1 MSNQEYCEIIAD
13 EVRALEVALDGPA
26 YGWDPSALVDED
38 SQDQD
43 FRGALDVL
51 GLSHDVDPAD
61 VFATYVNESVLEVI
75 QWRADGYAPRVEWL
89 RTYGGPGCRIYFDG
103 NDYARIEVCSLG
115 ESDAVVSVYVPTLAA
130 CVYEF
135 ADA

>member
-1 MSNQEYCEIIAD
+1 
-13 EVRALEVALDGPA
+13 VVLEVALDGPA

-43 FRGALDVL
+43 YRGALDVL
-51 GLSHDVDPAD
+51 GMSHDVDPAD
-61 VFATYVNESVLEVI
+61 VFFTYVNETVLEVVR
-75 QWRADGYAPRVEWL
+75 WRADGYATRVEWL